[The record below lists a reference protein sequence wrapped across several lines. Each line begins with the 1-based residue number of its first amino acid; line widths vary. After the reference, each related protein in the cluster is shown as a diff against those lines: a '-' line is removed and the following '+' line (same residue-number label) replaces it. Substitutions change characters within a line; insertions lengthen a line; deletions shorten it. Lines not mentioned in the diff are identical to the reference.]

1 MQMVINARE
10 KIKKGKGMRVQAPG
24 TTILSSMVKESFT
37 KRPTDQKPERGLTGV
52 AQWVG
57 HCPAD
62 KKVASSIPGQGTCL
76 GCRPGPWLQMCE
88 RPLMDVSLLFLPPV
102 LSL

>member
-1 MQMVINARE
+1 MVPQGVINARE

-62 KKVASSIPGQGTCL
+62 KKVASSIPGQGTGL
-76 GCRPGPWLQMCE
+76 GCRRVRQPIG
-88 RPLMDVSLLFLPPV
+88 VSLPLFLPTV
-102 LSL
+102 LSLYK